1 MGFYSF
7 KTYWETTE
15 AENVGNVSS
24 IKYKIIWPVLIVICL
39 VSAAMGLINYRE
51 TADSVQRKGYATL
64 EVAIIGIEN
73 ALYARKTAEEVMEKE
88 MIGQAVLVSYLVERG
103 LNYEQASGLA
113 KRAGLDEIWVTDSA
127 GQAILTNS
135 GPDVKFDYA
144 ADPKQQAY
152 EFMDLIAKK
161 RETVVQPAQP
171 RTIDPKV
178 YKYVGVGGWSVPRIV
193 QVGRDGA
200 KLTELESRIGAKP
213 LIQQL
218 KERVGDEVL
227 FAGIVDA
234 EGSLLFAS
242 DESVQQLDT
251 DIGELAKASLGSKER
266 KTAASSYGSDKA
278 MYYVSPLSNGQGLV
292 LAMSTEVLNR
302 ILWKTV
308 LCVVLANLISGAV
321 VFLVVGRQFRRLDG
335 LKQAM
340 NELSQGEGDL
350 TRQLPVGSKDEIG
363 ELSAAMNRFIGKI
376 RAIVTEVKGTTGNST
391 LEADGISRLS
401 NQTMEISREMNST
414 MEQVATAASRQAEEV
429 ERGMNGVHELA
440 GIIDN
445 YRKQTSVLEESN
457 RELRHNEER
466 GGAAVGDLIESI
478 GESAGI
484 VRDAGLSLD
493 KLRKELESVGE
504 MAEAI
509 TAISQQTGLLALNA
523 SIEAARAGEHGKGF
537 AVVASEVRKLA
548 DQANDSAERIREML
562 RKVHESTSE
571 TVRAMDGVVRHTDS
585 QERFAGATRDTFGA
599 MKLALAQIDGLIG
612 ELSSGMARM
621 EEKKNGIVEM
631 IEAVSAASQ
640 QTAASSEEILAG
652 VDSQLRQIE
661 EMSGKARLLNRH
673 MSQLQGEVNLFKV

>member
-1 MGFYSF
+1 MGS
-7 KTYWETTE
+7 
-15 AENVGNVSS
+15 ASS

-39 VSAAMGLINYRE
+39 VSATMGWINYRE
-51 TADSVQRKGYATL
+51 TADSIQRKGFATL
-64 EVAIIGIEN
+64 EVAMIGIEN

-88 MIGQAVLVSYLVERG
+88 MIGQAALISYLAERG
-103 LNYEQASGLA
+103 LNYEQISALA
-113 KRAGLDEIWVTDSA
+113 KRAGIDDIWVTD
-127 GQAILTNS
+127 GKGETVLTNA
-135 GPDVKFDYA
+135 GPDVKFNFA

-152 EFMDLIAKK
+152 EFMELISKTK
-161 RETVVQPAQP
+161 ETVVQPAQP

-178 YKYVGVGGWSVPRIV
+178 YKYVGVGGWTAPRIV

-200 KLTELESRIGAKP
+200 KLTELESKIGAKP
-213 LIQQL
+213 LIMEL

-227 FAGIVDA
+227 FAGIANSD
-234 EGSLLFAS
+234 GSLVFAS
-242 DESVQQLDT
+242 DESVQQLDAP
-251 DIGELAKASLGSKER
+251 IGELAKKSLQFKER
-266 KTAASSYGSDKA
+266 LTEASSYDSRKA
-278 MYYVSPLSNGQGLV
+278 TYYVSPLSNGQGLV

-308 LCVVLANLISGAV
+308 LCVALASLISGAV
-321 VFLVVGRQFRRLDG
+321 LFLVVGRQFRRLDG
-335 LKQAM
+335 LKTAM

-363 ELSAAMNRFIGKI
+363 ELSTAMNRFMGKI

-391 LEADGISRLS
+391 READDIDRLS
-401 NQTMEISREMNST
+401 TQTMEISREMNST
-414 MEQVATAASRQAEEV
+414 MEQVAEAAARQAVEV
-429 ERGMNGVHELA
+429 EQGMNSMHELA
-440 GIIDN
+440 GIIDS
-445 YRKQTSVLEESN
+445 YRRQTAVLEENN
-457 RELRHNEER
+457 RELRHNGER
-466 GGAAVGDLIESI
+466 GGEAVGELIESI
-478 GESAGI
+478 GENAGI

-548 DQANDSAERIREML
+548 DQANDSAERIREL
-562 RKVHESTSE
+562 LHKVHLSTNE
-571 TVRAMDGVVRHTDS
+571 TVRAMDGAVRQTDS
-585 QERFAGATRDTFGA
+585 QERFAGTTRDTFGA
-599 MKLALAQIDGLIG
+599 MKLALAQMDGLIG
-612 ELSSGMARM
+612 ELSGGMARM

-631 IEAVSAASQ
+631 IEAISAASQ

-661 EMSGKARLLNRH
+661 EMNGKARLLNRH
-673 MSQLQGEVNLFKV
+673 MSQLQAEVNLFKV

>member
-1 MGFYSF
+1 M
-7 KTYWETTE
+7 
-15 AENVGNVSS
+15 GNVSS
-24 IKYKIIWPVLIVICL
+24 IKYKIIWPVLILICL

-457 RELRHNEER
+457 RELRHNEE
-466 GGAAVGDLIESI
+466 
-478 GESAGI
+478 
-484 VRDAGLSLD
+484 
-493 KLRKELESVGE
+493 
-504 MAEAI
+504 
-509 TAISQQTGLLALNA
+509 
-523 SIEAARAGEHGKGF
+523 
-537 AVVASEVRKLA
+537 
-548 DQANDSAERIREML
+548 
-562 RKVHESTSE
+562 
-571 TVRAMDGVVRHTDS
+571 
-585 QERFAGATRDTFGA
+585 
-599 MKLALAQIDGLIG
+599 
-612 ELSSGMARM
+612 
-621 EEKKNGIVEM
+621 
-631 IEAVSAASQ
+631 
-640 QTAASSEEILAG
+640 
-652 VDSQLRQIE
+652 
-661 EMSGKARLLNRH
+661 
-673 MSQLQGEVNLFKV
+673 